1 MNVLETKTA
10 EAESRTMETE
20 LQVKP
25 LRCART
31 QNRSDAFFCAALF
44 GPLPAWGFPTAER
57 GTPQHRMLEKQLAL
71 LHDLSL
77 QIIGSFRLPLGP
89 TPGHAMR

>member
-1 MNVLETKTA
+1 MCSRLNPIRWMSQVNVLETKTA

-31 QNRSDAFFCAALF
+31 QNRSDAFLRRTFRAAACM
-44 GPLPAWGFPTAER
+44 GVSNG
-57 GTPQHRMLEKQLAL
+57 
-71 LHDLSL
+71 
-77 QIIGSFRLPLGP
+77 
-89 TPGHAMR
+89 